1 MYCARCGKKNEEAA
15 AYCLQCGEKFTPY
28 SIKAAEENSAQ
39 WPPSTELP
47 QPEGL
52 DEGQEWIKT
61 RNPNYVRPWIRY
73 WARATDITLCF
84 LIGFN
89 LLLIVWPEI
98 LELDASKIIMN
109 DAVVTMIVLAI
120 WVVIEPWFLSTW
132 GTTPGKA
139 LFRIRI
145 AKLDTGR
152 KLNYSEAFHR
162 AANVW
167 YRGFGF
173 GIPIVNLVTL
183 IVAYKRLMKS
193 GVTSWDQQSNTV
205 IAHSEIGMG
214 RTFLIILIWL
224 GFFLFMGLLGIYLD
238 A

>member
-1 MYCARCGKKNEEAA
+1 MHCKRCGKKNEEAVS
-15 AYCLQCGEKFTPY
+15 YCSQCGEKLTPY
-28 SIKAAEENSAQ
+28 PTIKAAEENSAQ

-47 QPEGL
+47 HPEGL

-61 RNPNYVRPWIRY
+61 RNLNYVRPWIRY
-73 WARATDITLCF
+73 WARSTDMALCF
-84 LIGFN
+84 LIAGN
-89 LLLIVWPEI
+89 LSLIVWPEM
-98 LELDASKIIMN
+98 LELN

-139 LFRIRI
+139 LFRISI
-145 AKLDTGR
+145 AKLDTDR

-167 YRGFGF
+167 YRGFGL

-193 GVTSWDQQSNTV
+193 GITSWDQQSNIV
-205 IAHSEIGMG
+205 ITHSEIGMG

-224 GFFLFMGLLGIYLD
+224 GFFLFMGLLGTYLD
-238 A
+238 AQEGTS

>member
-1 MYCARCGKKNEEAA
+1 MYCNRCGKKNEGAA
-15 AYCLQCGEKFTPY
+15 AYCFQCGEKLTAYP
-28 SIKAAEENSAQ
+28 IKAAEENSAQ
-39 WPPSTELP
+39 RPPSTELS

-52 DEGQEWIKT
+52 DEGQEWLKS

-73 WARATDITLCF
+73 WARSTDIALCF
-84 LIGFN
+84 LIAGS
-89 LLLIVWPEI
+89 LSSIVWPEM
-98 LELDASKIIMN
+98 LELN

-167 YRGFGF
+167 YRGFGL
-173 GIPIVNLVTL
+173 GIPIINLVTL

-224 GFFLFMGLLGIYLD
+224 GFFLLMGLLGIYLGTVE
-238 A
+238 